1 VHFLKV
7 DIGRNAFIIASLV
20 TEDTVSPDDEDSSIR
35 GRIDRFFDT
44 RAKEQQD
51 LISTALG
58 GEVTEEKISKKPPPK
73 LAQTKPSKKIHKVK
87 ESKKPSE
94 LAKPKTPEVEISPIA
109 RSFVRLTTDYPP
121 ITLGIMTVIMLFML
135 IGIGK
140 TNINGA
146 MEVYL
151 PKGSVEEKLLL
162 EVREDWSTDIIVIY
176 VETDNVY
183 DLSNKANITNR
194 QVLLEMDY
202 IERTVDYQGQTE
214 VGGAGIVPSDGGI
227 VDNVVWS
234 FSVST
239 LIKELHSTNS
249 RVYDAIIENSN
260 EWAAAE
266 TSGGTSSFAE
276 IVAQAAQVA
285 KDSAVESGQ
294 LNHYE
299 IPSQSDIDDIVQDLP
314 PSVLEKVMRDTNGDG
329 IWDTAVILFGI
340 TSDVPPPEI
349 IDEIDRVMNNRGE
362 GLGRPEGQV
371 YSRMMLTG
379 PVPVTQAITERS
391 FSEFWRVFPIGV
403 VLCSIAIFLIQKKIR
418 AVLISGV
425 PTLYSIF
432 ITYGIIGWCQIEA
445 TPTIIAL
452 GPILMA
458 LGVAYGLHLSNRF
471 TEEEGPNAQ
480 IKMMKALST
489 TGRAIALSA
498 MTTMIGFGSLMYTNL
513 GPVFTVGLSLTLGI
527 FVCLL
532 CTFIMSPA
540 LAVLTDYNYKR
551 KEGEWHRLAQV
562 VTEHNKPVL
571 AVLLA
576 ITLISVGV
584 LPLLQTNIDYLDMV
598 PDDEPTLEGIIKYS
612 TEFNAGAFGMMI
624 ARGDFQNNYDEIED
638 DAVDHLDQVDLL
650 VAGSEDGNREGLN
663 DVEDVTAISL
673 TEVMKAVK
681 FSSNQS
687 TTLDNIL
694 NLLGLE
700 EGIERSFWE
709 ILHEEEVAY
718 SSIPT
723 VGRDFQKFL
732 LNVFYDSIT
741 PEAISMIMDC
751 PIEGGFFKC
760 KFSKTLI
767 YVDMPLKDI
776 KGMESAVIGVN
787 EVRNG
792 HEYAPVQ
799 ISELTGVAAIGTSVN
814 AQLIS
819 SQINTLVIC
828 IVLVFFVLT
837 LTFGRNWKLGLITT
851 LPVVWV
857 VSLEPLTFVA
867 LGQPLSLVTVMIGS
881 IVIGVGIDFSIHI
894 TQRVMERGV
903 NLPSVYNATAKTAQ
917 TLAEATV
924 VTLVGLSAAFAINI
938 SALWWFVFII
948 VVLLIASMISAMFL
962 LPALYAQVI
971 KSGGTLS

>member
-1 VHFLKV
+1 
-7 DIGRNAFIIASLV
+7 
-20 TEDTVSPDDEDSSIR
+20 VSSGDENSGIR
-35 GRIDRFFDT
+35 GRIDRFFDK

-58 GEVTEEKISKKPPPK
+58 GEVVDEKVTKPSKST
-73 LAQTKPSKKIHKVK
+73 QTKKSKKIHKVK
-87 ESKKPSE
+87 TSNKAPEPIKKE
-94 LAKPKTPEVEISPIA
+94 EAEVEISPIA

-121 ITLGIMTVIMLFML
+121 ITIGIMTAIMLLML

-151 PKGSVEEKLLL
+151 PKGSVEEELLL

-183 DLSNKANITNR
+183 DMSNKANITSR

-202 IERTVDYQGQTE
+202 IERTVDPQGQTE
-214 VGGAGIVPSDGGI
+214 EGGAGIVPSDGG
-227 VDNVVWS
+227 VYDNVVWS

-249 RVYDAIIENSN
+249 RVYDALIDNSG

-266 TSGGTSSFAE
+266 TDNFVKEGIEFFG
-276 IVAQAAQVA
+276 VAAQSA
-285 KDSAVESGQ
+285 KDLAVGAGQ

-299 IPSQSDIDDIVQDLP
+299 IPSQSEIDDIVQDLP
-314 PSVLEKVMRDTNGDG
+314 PSVLEKVIRDTNGDG

-340 TSDVPPPEI
+340 TSDVPPPII
-349 IDEIDRVMNNRGE
+349 IDEVDFAMNDRGN
-362 GLGRPEGQV
+362 GLGRPDGQTF
-371 YSRMMLTG
+371 SRMMLTG

-403 VLCSIAIFLIQKKIR
+403 VLCSIAIFMIQRRIR
-418 AVLISGV
+418 AVMISGV

-432 ITYGIIGWCQIEA
+432 ITYGFIGWFQIEA

-471 TEEEGPNAQ
+471 TEEEGENAQ

-527 FVCLL
+527 FICLL

-540 LAVLTDYNYKR
+540 IAVLTEYNYR
-551 KEGEWHRLAQV
+551 KEEGEWHKLAQI
-562 VTEHNKPVL
+562 VTEHNKPIL
-571 AVLLA
+571 AILLA
-576 ITLISVGV
+576 TTLLSVGV

-598 PDDEPTLEGIIKYS
+598 PDDEPTLEGIVKYS

-624 ARGDFQNNYDEIED
+624 ARGDFQNDYDEENS

-650 VAGSEDGNREGLN
+650 VAGNPNDERPGLN

-673 TEVMKAVK
+673 TEVMKAVTI
-681 FSSNQS
+681 STNQS
-687 TTLDNIL
+687 KLLDSFLNII
-694 NLLGLE
+694 GRD
-700 EGIERSFWE
+700 EGAERSFWQ
-709 ILHEEEVAY
+709 ILHEEEVAQ

-723 VGRDFQKFL
+723 VGRGFQKFL

-741 PEAISMIMDC
+741 PEALSMIMNCSPDESGSVEC
-751 PIEGGFFKC
+751 L
-760 KFSKTLI
+760 FSKTLI

-776 KGMESAVIGVN
+776 KGMEAAVIGVN
-787 EVRNG
+787 EVRDDY
-792 HEYAPVQ
+792 EYAPVKMSQ
-799 ISELTGVAAIGTSVN
+799 LTGVAAIGTSVN

-828 IVLVFFVLT
+828 IVLVFIVLS
-837 LTFGRNWKLGLITT
+837 LTFGRNWKIGLITT
-851 LPVVWV
+851 LPVIWV

-894 TQRVMERGV
+894 TQRVMEKGV

-917 TLAEATV
+917 TLAEATA
-924 VTLVGLSAAFAINI
+924 VTLVGLTAAFAINI

-962 LPALYAQVI
+962 LPAIYAQVV
-971 KSGGTLS
+971 KSGGTLE

>member
-1 VHFLKV
+1 
-7 DIGRNAFIIASLV
+7 
-20 TEDTVSPDDEDSSIR
+20 
-35 GRIDRFFDT
+35 
-44 RAKEQQD
+44 
-51 LISTALG
+51 
-58 GEVTEEKISKKPPPK
+58 
-73 LAQTKPSKKIHKVK
+73 
-87 ESKKPSE
+87 
-94 LAKPKTPEVEISPIA
+94 
-109 RSFVRLTTDYPP
+109 
-121 ITLGIMTVIMLFML
+121 
-135 IGIGK
+135 
-140 TNINGA
+140 
-146 MEVYL
+146 
-151 PKGSVEEKLLL
+151 
-162 EVREDWSTDIIVIY
+162 
-176 VETDNVY
+176 
-183 DLSNKANITNR
+183 
-194 QVLLEMDY
+194 LLEMDY

-249 RVYDAIIENSN
+249 RVYDAIIENSD
-260 EWAAAE
+260 EWSAAE
-266 TSGGTSSFAE
+266 TDGGTSSLAE
-276 IVAQAAQVA
+276 ILAQAAQVA
-285 KDSAVESGQ
+285 KDSALESGQ

-314 PSVLEKVMRDTNGDG
+314 PSVLEKVIRDTNDDG

-349 IDEIDRVMNNRGE
+349 IDEVDRVMNSRGE
-362 GLGRPEGQV
+362 GLGRPDGQV

-403 VLCSIAIFLIQKKIR
+403 VLCSIAIFLIQKRIR

-432 ITYGIIGWCQIEA
+432 ITYGIIGWGQIEA

-489 TGRAIALSA
+489 TGRAIVLSA

-540 LAVLTDYNYKR
+540 LAVLTDYSYK
-551 KEGEWHRLAQV
+551 KEEGEWHRLAQV

-650 VAGSEDGNREGLN
+650 VAGAEDGNREGLN

-687 TTLDNIL
+687 STLDNFL
-694 NLLGLE
+694 DLLGLE

-709 ILHEEEVAY
+709 VLHEEEVAY

-723 VGRDFQKFL
+723 IGRDFQKFL

-751 PIEGGFFKC
+751 PIEDGMFKC

-776 KGMESAVIGVN
+776 RGMEAAVIGVN
-787 EVRNG
+787 EVRDG

-837 LTFGRNWKLGLITT
+837 LTFGRNWKIGLLTT

-903 NLPSVYNATAKTAQ
+903 NMPSVYNATAKTAQ
-917 TLAEATV
+917 TLAEATA
-924 VTLVGLSAAFAINI
+924 VTLVGLTAAFAINI

>member
-1 VHFLKV
+1 MNYLLSP
-7 DIGRNAFIIASLV
+7 SLV
-20 TEDTVSPDDEDSSIR
+20 SYSDIVSEDDKNSGLR
-35 GRIDRFFDT
+35 GRIDRFFDR
-44 RAKEQQD
+44 RAEVQQE
-51 LISTALG
+51 LISKALG
-58 GEVTEEKISKKPPPK
+58 GEVLENTSKIVSSKEPSK
-73 LAQTKPSKKIHKVK
+73 LATPVASQKIHKVK
-87 ESKKPSE
+87 KSNNSSK
-94 LAKPKTPEVEISPIA
+94 LAGTSTTDREISPIA
-109 RSFVRLTTDYPP
+109 RSFVHLTTDYPP

-151 PKGSVEEKLLL
+151 PKGSVEEALLL

-176 VETDNVY
+176 VETDNAY
-183 DLSNKANITNR
+183 DVSSKANITSR
-194 QVLLEMDY
+194 QVLLEMDH
-202 IERTVDYQGQTE
+202 IERTVDPIGQE
-214 VGGAGIVPSDGGI
+214 EQGGAGLVPSDGG
-227 VDNVVWS
+227 VQDNVVWS

-249 RVYDAIIENSN
+249 RVYDAIIENSGD
-260 EWAAAE
+260 W
-266 TSGGTSSFAE
+266 SDSSSDGATVAFAE
-276 IVAQAAQVA
+276 LIEQGALVA
-285 KDSAVESGQ
+285 KESAVEAGT

-299 IPSQSDIDDIVQDLP
+299 IPSQSDIDEIVKDLP
-314 PSVLEKVMRDTNGDG
+314 PAVLEKVLRDTNGDG
-329 IWDTAVILFGI
+329 IWDTAVILFGV
-340 TSDVPPPEI
+340 TSDVSPPEI
-349 IDEIDRVMNNRGE
+349 IDKVNEVMINRGE
-362 GLGRPEGQV
+362 DMGRPDGQT

-418 AVLISGV
+418 AVLIAGV

-432 ITYGIIGWCQIEA
+432 ITYGFIGWSGIEA

-471 TEEEGPNAQ
+471 TEEEGGNAQ

-498 MTTMIGFGSLMYTNL
+498 LTTMIGFGSLMYTNL
-513 GPVFTVGLSLTLGI
+513 GPVFTVGLSLTIGI
-527 FVCLL
+527 FVCLV
-532 CTFIMSPA
+532 CTFVMSPA
-540 LAVLTDYNYKR
+540 IAVLTNYNYKR
-551 KEGEWHRLAQV
+551 EEGEWHKLAKV

-571 AVLLA
+571 AVLLVV
-576 ITLISVGV
+576 TLLSVGV
-584 LPLLQTNIDYLDMV
+584 LPLLETNIDYLDMV
-598 PDDEPTLEGIIKYS
+598 PDDEPTLIGIVKYS

-624 ARGDFQNNYDEIED
+624 ARGDFQNGYDEVTN

-650 VAGSEDGNREGLN
+650 VAGTKDGNRDGLN
-663 DVEDVTAISL
+663 DVPDVTAISL

-681 FSSNQS
+681 FSTNQS
-687 TTLDNIL
+687 STLDSTLDLFGIDD
-694 NLLGLE
+694 
-700 EGIERSFWE
+700 GIERSFWE
-709 ILHEEEVAY
+709 ILHEDQVANNQ
-718 SSIPT
+718 I
-723 VGRDFQKFL
+723 VGRDLQKFI

-741 PEAISMIMDC
+741 PEALSMIMDC
-751 PIEGGFFKC
+751 SPDTSGSVEC

-776 KGMESAVIGVN
+776 KGMETAVIGVN
-787 EVRNG
+787 AIRNE
-792 HEYAPVQ
+792 HAYAPVKM
-799 ISELTGVAAIGTSVN
+799 SELTGVAAIGTSVN

-828 IVLVFFVLT
+828 LVLVFGILT

-851 LPVVWV
+851 IPVIWV
-857 VSLEPLTFVA
+857 VSLEPLTFVL

-894 TQRVMERGV
+894 TQRVIEGGM
-903 NLPSVYNATAKTAQ
+903 NMPSVYNAIARTAQ
-917 TLAEATV
+917 TLFEATL
-924 VTLVGLSAAFAINI
+924 VTLVGLTSAFAIKI

-962 LPALYAQVI
+962 LPALYSQI
-971 KSGGTLS
+971 FKSGGTLE

>member
-1 VHFLKV
+1 
-7 DIGRNAFIIASLV
+7 
-20 TEDTVSPDDEDSSIR
+20 VSDEKKDSGFR
-35 GRIDRFFDT
+35 GRIDRFFDKQ
-44 RAKEQQD
+44 AKEQQN
-51 LISTALG
+51 LLQGKVG
-58 GEVTEEKISKKPPPK
+58 GTSIKDSWEEVKGKVGGKKSKASIPK
-73 LAQTKPSKKIHKVK
+73 VHKVK
-87 ESKKPSE
+87 ESKTTISKSE
-94 LAKPKTPEVEISPIA
+94 AKEVVISPLA
-109 RSFVRLTTDYPP
+109 RSFIRVTTDYPP
-121 ITLGIMTVIMLFML
+121 ITIGIMTVITLFML

-140 TNINGA
+140 MNINGA

-151 PKGSVEEKLLL
+151 PKGSVEEELLL
-162 EVREDWSTDIIVIY
+162 EVREDYSTDIIVIY
-176 VETDNVY
+176 VETDNAY
-183 DLSNKANITNR
+183 DVSSSANITNR
-194 QVLLEMDY
+194 QVLLELDY
-202 IERTVDYQGQTE
+202 IERTVDENGQTE
-214 VGGAGIVPSDGGI
+214 KGGAGVVPSDGG
-227 VDNVVWS
+227 VTDNVVWS
-234 FSVST
+234 FSIST

-249 RVYDAIIENSN
+249 RVYDAIISNSD
-260 EWAAAE
+260 EWAAAN
-266 TSGGTSSFAE
+266 SDGASQSAAE
-276 IVAQAAQVA
+276 LLSQAAQIA
-285 KDSAVESGQ
+285 KDSAVESNT

-299 IPSQSDIDDIVQDLP
+299 IPSQSDIDDIVDDLP
-314 PSVLEKVMRDTNGDG
+314 PAVVEKVMRDTNGDG

-340 TSDVPPPEI
+340 TSDVPPPTI
-349 IDEIDRVMNNRGE
+349 IDEVDIAMRTRGE
-362 GLGRPEGQV
+362 GLNDENGNRPNGET
-371 YSRMMLTG
+371 YSNMMLTG

-403 VLCSIAIFLIQKKIR
+403 VMCGVAMFLIQKKIR
-418 AVLISGV
+418 AVMIAGI

-432 ITYGIIGWCQIEA
+432 ITYGIIGWGGLEA

-471 TEEEGPNAQ
+471 TEEEGETAQ
-480 IKMMKALST
+480 IRMMKAMST

-527 FVCLL
+527 LVCLL

-540 LAVLTDYNYKR
+540 IAVWTNYDHK
-551 KEGEWHRLAQV
+551 KVEGEWHNLAKV
-562 VTEHNKPVL
+562 VTERNKPVL
-571 AVLLA
+571 AILATATLL
-576 ITLISVGV
+576 SVGV

-598 PDDEPTLEGIIKYS
+598 PDDEPTLVGIVKYS

-624 ARGDFQNNYDEIED
+624 ARGDFQNDYDEITN

-650 VAGSEDGNREGLN
+650 VAGSQNRGGLN
-663 DVEDVTAISL
+663 DVPDVTAISL

-681 FSSNQS
+681 FSTNQS
-687 TTLDNIL
+687 STLDTAL
-694 NLLGLE
+694 NLIGVE
-700 EGIERSFWE
+700 DGVERSFWE
-709 ILHEEEVAY
+709 LLHNEQVADNQL
-718 SSIPT
+718 
-723 VGRDFQKFL
+723 VGRDLQKFL

-751 PIEGGFFKC
+751 SPDNSGQVAC

-776 KGMESAVIGVN
+776 KGMETAVVGVN
-787 EVRNG
+787 EVRDD
-792 HEYAPVQ
+792 HEYAPVK
-799 ISELTGVAAIGTSVN
+799 ISALTGVAAIGTSVN

-819 SQINTLVIC
+819 SQITTLVIC

-851 LPVVWV
+851 FPVMWV
-857 VSLEPLTFVA
+857 ISLEPLTFVA

-894 TQRVMERGV
+894 TQRVIEGGINM
-903 NLPSVYNATAKTAQ
+903 PSVYNAIAKTAQ
-917 TLAEATV
+917 TLAEATI
-924 VTLVGLSAAFAINI
+924 VTLVGLTAAFAIKI

-962 LPALYAQVI
+962 LPALYSLII

>member
-1 VHFLKV
+1 MSDKKK
-7 DIGRNAFIIASLV
+7 
-20 TEDTVSPDDEDSSIR
+20 DSGFRS
-35 GRIDRFFDT
+35 RIDSFFDKQ
-44 RAKEQQD
+44 AKEQQNLLQGKIGD
-51 LISTALG
+51 KQVIGSWG
-58 GEVTEEKISKKPPPK
+58 DSKEKITSKMR
-73 LAQTKPSKKIHKVK
+73 SKIKAHKVK
-87 ESKKPSE
+87 ESKNKITKS
-94 LAKPKTPEVEISPIA
+94 AIKDVEISPIA
-109 RSFVRLTTDYPP
+109 RNFIRVTTDYPP
-121 ITLGIMTVIMLFML
+121 LTIGVMTAITLFML

-140 TNINGA
+140 MNINGA

-151 PKGSVEEKLLL
+151 PKGSVEEELLL
-162 EVREDWSTDIIVIY
+162 EVREDYSTDIIVIY
-176 VETDNVY
+176 VETDNAY
-183 DLSNKANITNR
+183 DVSSSANITNR
-194 QVLLEMDY
+194 QVLLELDF
-202 IERTVDYQGQTE
+202 IERTVDENGQTE
-214 VGGAGIVPSDGGI
+214 KGGAGVVPSDGGLT
-227 VDNVVWS
+227 DNVVWS
-234 FSVST
+234 FSIST

-249 RVYDAIIENSN
+249 RVYDAIIKNSA
-260 EWAAAE
+260 EWSEAN
-266 TSGGTSSFAE
+266 SDGGTGSLAE
-276 IVAQAAQVA
+276 GLGQLAQIA

-299 IPSQSDIDDIVQDLP
+299 IPSQSEIDDIVDDLP
-314 PSVLEKVMRDTNGDG
+314 PAVVEKVMRDTNGDG

-340 TSDVPPPEI
+340 TSDVPPPVI
-349 IDEIDRVMNNRGE
+349 IDEVAFTMENRGQ
-362 GLGRPEGQV
+362 GLHEENGNRPNGET
-371 YSRMMLTG
+371 YSTMMLTG

-403 VLCSIAIFLIQKKIR
+403 VMCGVAMFLIQKKLR
-418 AVLISGV
+418 AVMIAGI

-432 ITYGIIGWCQIEA
+432 ITYGIIGWGGLEA

-471 TEEEGPNAQ
+471 TEEEGPTAQ
-480 IKMMKALST
+480 IRMMKAMST

-527 FVCLL
+527 MVCLL

-540 LAVLTDYNYKR
+540 IAVLTNYNHK
-551 KEGEWHRLAQV
+551 KIEGEWHRLAKI
-562 VTEHNKPVL
+562 VTEKNKPVL
-571 AVLLA
+571 ALLA
-576 ITLISVGV
+576 TATLVSIGL
-584 LPLLQTNIDYLDMV
+584 LPLLETNIDYLDMV
-598 PDDEPTLEGIIKYS
+598 PDDEPTLIGIVKYS

-624 ARGDFQNNYDEIED
+624 ARGDFQNDYDESKA

-650 VAGSEDGNREGLN
+650 VAGSDDDTREGLN
-663 DVEDVTAISL
+663 DVPDVTAISL

-687 TTLDNIL
+687 STLDNIL
-694 NLLGLE
+694 DVLLLE
-700 EGIERSFWE
+700 EGIERSFWDV
-709 ILHEEEVAY
+709 LHEDEIAY
-718 SSIPT
+718 SSFPG

-741 PEAISMIMDC
+741 PEAKSMIMDC
-751 PIEGGFFKC
+751 SPDESGQVDC

-776 KGMESAVIGVN
+776 KGMETAVVGVN
-787 EVRNG
+787 EIRDD
-792 HEYAPVQ
+792 HEYAPVK
-799 ISELTGVAAIGTSVN
+799 ISALTGVAAIGTSVN

-819 SQINTLVIC
+819 SQITTLVIC

-837 LTFGRNWKLGLITT
+837 LTFGRNWKLGLLTT
-851 LPVVWV
+851 FPVVWV
-857 VSLEPLTFVA
+857 ISLEPLTFVA

-894 TQRVMERGV
+894 TQRVIENGM
-903 NLPSVYNATAKTAQ
+903 NMPSVYNAIAKTAQ
-917 TLAEATV
+917 TLAEATL
-924 VTLVGLSAAFAINI
+924 VTLVGLTAAFAIKI

-962 LPALYAQVI
+962 LPALYSLII

>member
-1 VHFLKV
+1 MSS
-7 DIGRNAFIIASLV
+7 G
-20 TEDTVSPDDEDSSIR
+20 DENSGIR
-35 GRIDRFFDT
+35 GRIDRFFDK

-58 GEVTEEKISKKPPPK
+58 GEVVDEKVTKPSKST
-73 LAQTKPSKKIHKVK
+73 QTKKSKKIHKVK
-87 ESKKPSE
+87 TSNKAPEPIKKE
-94 LAKPKTPEVEISPIA
+94 EAEVEISPIA

-121 ITLGIMTVIMLFML
+121 ITIGIMTAIMLLML

-151 PKGSVEEKLLL
+151 PKGSVEEELLL

-183 DLSNKANITNR
+183 DMSNKANITSR

-202 IERTVDYQGQTE
+202 IERTVDPQGQTE
-214 VGGAGIVPSDGGI
+214 EGGAGIVPSDGG
-227 VDNVVWS
+227 VYDNVVWS

-249 RVYDAIIENSN
+249 RVYDALIDNSG

-266 TSGGTSSFAE
+266 TDNFVKEAIEFFG
-276 IVAQAAQVA
+276 VAAQSA
-285 KDSAVESGQ
+285 KDAAVGAGQ

-299 IPSQSDIDDIVQDLP
+299 IPSQSEIDDIVQDLP
-314 PSVLEKVMRDTNGDG
+314 PSVLEKVIRDTNGDG

-340 TSDVPPPEI
+340 TSDVPPPII
-349 IDEIDRVMNNRGE
+349 IDEVDFAMNDRGN
-362 GLGRPEGQV
+362 GLGRPDGQTF
-371 YSRMMLTG
+371 SRMMLTG

-403 VLCSIAIFLIQKKIR
+403 VLCSIAIFMIQRRIR
-418 AVLISGV
+418 AVMISGV

-432 ITYGIIGWCQIEA
+432 ITYGFIGWFQIEA

-471 TEEEGPNAQ
+471 TEEEGENAQ

-527 FVCLL
+527 FICLL

-540 LAVLTDYNYKR
+540 IAVLTEYNYR
-551 KEGEWHRLAQV
+551 KEEGEWHKLAQI
-562 VTEHNKPVL
+562 VTEHNKPIL
-571 AVLLA
+571 AILLA
-576 ITLISVGV
+576 TTLLSVGV

-598 PDDEPTLEGIIKYS
+598 PDDEPTLEGIVKYS

-624 ARGDFQNNYDEIED
+624 ARGDFQNDYDEENS

-650 VAGSEDGNREGLN
+650 VAGNPKDERPGLN

-673 TEVMKAVK
+673 TEVMKAVTI
-681 FSSNQS
+681 STNQS
-687 TTLDNIL
+687 KLLDSFLNII
-694 NLLGLE
+694 GRD
-700 EGIERSFWE
+700 EGAERSFWQ
-709 ILHEEEVAY
+709 ILHEEEVAQ

-723 VGRDFQKFL
+723 VGRGFQKFL

-741 PEAISMIMDC
+741 PEALSMIMNCSPDESGSVEC
-751 PIEGGFFKC
+751 L
-760 KFSKTLI
+760 FSKTLI

-776 KGMESAVIGVN
+776 KGMEAAVIGVN
-787 EVRNG
+787 EVRDDY
-792 HEYAPVQ
+792 EYAPVKMSQ
-799 ISELTGVAAIGTSVN
+799 LTGVAAIGTSVN

-828 IVLVFFVLT
+828 IVLVFIVLS
-837 LTFGRNWKLGLITT
+837 LTFGRNWKIGLITT
-851 LPVVWV
+851 LPVIWV

-894 TQRVMERGV
+894 TQRVMEKGV

-917 TLAEATV
+917 TLAEATA
-924 VTLVGLSAAFAINI
+924 VTLVGLTAAFAINI

-962 LPALYAQVI
+962 LPAIYAQVV
-971 KSGGTLS
+971 KSGGTLE

>member
-1 VHFLKV
+1 M
-7 DIGRNAFIIASLV
+7 S
-20 TEDTVSPDDEDSSIR
+20 SDDEDSGIR
-35 GRIDRFFDT
+35 GRIDRFFDR

-58 GEVTEEKISKKPPPK
+58 GEVTEEKISKKPPSK

-94 LAKPKTPEVEISPIA
+94 LAKSETSEVEISPIA

-140 TNINGA
+140 MQANINGA

-151 PKGSVEEKLLL
+151 PKGSVEEELLL

-183 DLSNKANITNR
+183 DMSNKANITSR

-202 IERTVDYQGQTE
+202 IERTVDPIGQTE
-214 VGGAGIVPSDGGI
+214 SGGAGIVPSDGG
-227 VDNVVWS
+227 VTDHVVWS

-249 RVYDAIIENSN
+249 RVYDALITNSD

-266 TSGGTSSFAE
+266 TDGASNAVAE
-276 IVAQAAQVA
+276 GFLIAAQIA

-314 PSVLEKVMRDTNGDG
+314 PSVLEKVIRDTNGDG

-340 TSDVPPPEI
+340 SSDVPPPEI
-349 IDEIDRVMNNRGE
+349 IDKVDFTMQNRGN
-362 GLGRPEGQV
+362 GLERPDGQV

-403 VLCSIAIFLIQKKIR
+403 VLCSVAIFLIQKRIR

-432 ITYGIIGWCQIEA
+432 ITYGVIGWAGIEA

-471 TEEEGPNAQ
+471 TEEDGPNAQ

-513 GPVFTVGLSLTLGI
+513 GPVFTIGLSLTLGI

-532 CTFIMSPA
+532 CTFIMCPA
-540 LAVLTDYNYKR
+540 LAVLTNYNYK
-551 KEGEWHRLAQV
+551 KEEGEWHRLAQT

-576 ITLISVGV
+576 VTLVSVGV
-584 LPLLQTNIDYLDMV
+584 LPLLETNIDYLDMV
-598 PDDEPTLEGIIKYS
+598 PDDEPTLEGIVKYS

-624 ARGDFQNNYDEIED
+624 ARGDFQNDYDELQD

-687 TTLDNIL
+687 TTLDN
-694 NLLGLE
+694 LLDLVGLE

-709 ILHEEEVAY
+709 VLHEDQVA
-718 SSIPT
+718 SNPV
-723 VGRDFQKFL
+723 VGRDLQKFI

-751 PIEGGFFKC
+751 SADESGSVEC

-894 TQRVMERGV
+894 TQRVIEKGI

-917 TLAEATV
+917 TLAEATT
-924 VTLVGLSAAFAINI
+924 VTLVGLTAAFAINI

-962 LPALYAQVI
+962 LPALYAQVV

>member
-1 VHFLKV
+1 V
-7 DIGRNAFIIASLV
+7 S
-20 TEDTVSPDDEDSSIR
+20 EDDKNSGLR
-35 GRIDRFFDT
+35 GRIDRFFDR
-44 RAKEQQD
+44 RAEVQQE
-51 LISTALG
+51 LISKALG
-58 GEVTEEKISKKPPPK
+58 GEVLENTSKIVSSKEPSK
-73 LAQTKPSKKIHKVK
+73 LATPVASQKIHKVK
-87 ESKKPSE
+87 KSNNSSK
-94 LAKPKTPEVEISPIA
+94 LAGTSTTDREISPIA
-109 RSFVRLTTDYPP
+109 RSFVHLTTDYPP

-151 PKGSVEEKLLL
+151 PKGSVEEALLL

-176 VETDNVY
+176 VETDNAY
-183 DLSNKANITNR
+183 DVSSKANITSR
-194 QVLLEMDY
+194 QVLLEMDH
-202 IERTVDYQGQTE
+202 IERTVDPIGQE
-214 VGGAGIVPSDGGI
+214 EQGGAGLVPSDGG
-227 VDNVVWS
+227 VQDNVVWS

-249 RVYDAIIENSN
+249 RVYDAIIENSGD
-260 EWAAAE
+260 W
-266 TSGGTSSFAE
+266 SDSSSDGATVAFAE
-276 IVAQAAQVA
+276 LIEQGALVA
-285 KDSAVESGQ
+285 KESAVEAGT

-299 IPSQSDIDDIVQDLP
+299 IPSQSDIDEIVKDLP
-314 PSVLEKVMRDTNGDG
+314 PAVLEKVLRDTNGDG
-329 IWDTAVILFGI
+329 IWDTAVILFGV
-340 TSDVPPPEI
+340 TSDVSPPEI
-349 IDEIDRVMNNRGE
+349 IDKVNEVMINRGE
-362 GLGRPEGQV
+362 DMGRPDGQT

-418 AVLISGV
+418 AVLIAGV

-432 ITYGIIGWCQIEA
+432 ITYGFIGWSGIEA

-471 TEEEGPNAQ
+471 TEEEGGNAQ

-498 MTTMIGFGSLMYTNL
+498 LTTMIGFGSLMYTNL
-513 GPVFTVGLSLTLGI
+513 GPVFTVGLSLTIGI
-527 FVCLL
+527 FVCLV
-532 CTFIMSPA
+532 CTFVMSPA
-540 LAVLTDYNYKR
+540 IAVLTNYNYKR
-551 KEGEWHRLAQV
+551 EEGEWHKLAKV

-571 AVLLA
+571 AVLLVV
-576 ITLISVGV
+576 TLLSVGV
-584 LPLLQTNIDYLDMV
+584 LPLLETNIDYLDMV
-598 PDDEPTLEGIIKYS
+598 PDDEPTLIGIVKYS

-624 ARGDFQNNYDEIED
+624 ARGDFQNGYDEVTN

-650 VAGSEDGNREGLN
+650 VAGTKDGNRDGLN
-663 DVEDVTAISL
+663 DVPDVTAISL

-681 FSSNQS
+681 FSTNQS
-687 TTLDNIL
+687 STLDSTLDLFGIDD
-694 NLLGLE
+694 
-700 EGIERSFWE
+700 GIERSFWE
-709 ILHEEEVAY
+709 ILHEDQVANNQ
-718 SSIPT
+718 I
-723 VGRDFQKFL
+723 VGRDLQKFI

-741 PEAISMIMDC
+741 PEALSMIMDC
-751 PIEGGFFKC
+751 SPDTSGSVEC

-776 KGMESAVIGVN
+776 KGMETAVIGVN
-787 EVRNG
+787 AIRNE
-792 HEYAPVQ
+792 HAYAPVKM
-799 ISELTGVAAIGTSVN
+799 SELTGVAAIGTSVN

-828 IVLVFFVLT
+828 LVLVFGILT

-851 LPVVWV
+851 IPVIWV
-857 VSLEPLTFVA
+857 VSLEPLTFVL

-894 TQRVMERGV
+894 TQRVIEGGM
-903 NLPSVYNATAKTAQ
+903 NMPSVYNAIARTAQ
-917 TLAEATV
+917 TLFEATL
-924 VTLVGLSAAFAINI
+924 VTLVGLTSAFAIKI

-962 LPALYAQVI
+962 LPALYSQI
-971 KSGGTLS
+971 FKSGGTLE

>member
-1 VHFLKV
+1 V
-7 DIGRNAFIIASLV
+7 S
-20 TEDTVSPDDEDSSIR
+20 EDDKNSGLR
-35 GRIDRFFDT
+35 GRIDRFFDR
-44 RAKEQQD
+44 RAEVQQE
-51 LISTALG
+51 LISKALG
-58 GEVTEEKISKKPPPK
+58 GEVLENTSKIVSSKEPSK
-73 LAQTKPSKKIHKVK
+73 LATPVASQKIHKVK
-87 ESKKPSE
+87 KSNNSSK
-94 LAKPKTPEVEISPIA
+94 LAGTSTTDREISPIA
-109 RSFVRLTTDYPP
+109 RSFVHLTTDYPP

-151 PKGSVEEKLLL
+151 PKGSVEEALLL

-176 VETDNVY
+176 VETDNAY
-183 DLSNKANITNR
+183 DVSSKANITSR
-194 QVLLEMDY
+194 QVLLEMDH
-202 IERTVDYQGQTE
+202 IERTVDPIGQE
-214 VGGAGIVPSDGGI
+214 EQGGAGLVPSDGG
-227 VDNVVWS
+227 VQDNVVWS

-249 RVYDAIIENSN
+249 RVYDAIIENSGD
-260 EWAAAE
+260 W
-266 TSGGTSSFAE
+266 SDSSSDGATVAFAE
-276 IVAQAAQVA
+276 LIEQGALVA
-285 KDSAVESGQ
+285 KESAVEAGT

-299 IPSQSDIDDIVQDLP
+299 IPSQSDIDEIVKDLP
-314 PSVLEKVMRDTNGDG
+314 PAVLEKVLRDTNGDG
-329 IWDTAVILFGI
+329 IWDTAVILFGV
-340 TSDVPPPEI
+340 TSDVSPPEI
-349 IDEIDRVMNNRGE
+349 IDKVNEVMINRGE
-362 GLGRPEGQV
+362 DMGRPDGQT

-418 AVLISGV
+418 AVLIAGV

-432 ITYGIIGWCQIEA
+432 ITYGFIGWSGIEA

-471 TEEEGPNAQ
+471 TEEEGENAQ

-498 MTTMIGFGSLMYTNL
+498 LTTMIGFGSLMYTNL
-513 GPVFTVGLSLTLGI
+513 GPVFTVGLSLTIGI
-527 FVCLL
+527 FVCLV
-532 CTFIMSPA
+532 CTFVMSPA
-540 LAVLTDYNYKR
+540 IAVLTNYNYKR
-551 KEGEWHRLAQV
+551 EEGEWHKLAKV

-571 AVLLA
+571 AVLLVV
-576 ITLISVGV
+576 TLLSVGV
-584 LPLLQTNIDYLDMV
+584 LPLLETNIDYLDMV
-598 PDDEPTLEGIIKYS
+598 PDDEPTLIGIVKYS
-612 TEFNAGAFGMMI
+612 TEFNAGSFGMMI
-624 ARGDFQNNYDEIED
+624 ARGDFQNGYDEVTN

-650 VAGSEDGNREGLN
+650 VAGTKDGNRDGLN
-663 DVEDVTAISL
+663 DVPDVTAISL

-681 FSSNQS
+681 FSTNQS
-687 TTLDNIL
+687 STLDSTLDLFGIDD
-694 NLLGLE
+694 
-700 EGIERSFWE
+700 GIERSFWE
-709 ILHEEEVAY
+709 ILHEDQVANNQ
-718 SSIPT
+718 I
-723 VGRDFQKFL
+723 VGRDLQKFI

-741 PEAISMIMDC
+741 PEALSMIMDC
-751 PIEGGFFKC
+751 SPDTSGSVEC

-776 KGMESAVIGVN
+776 KGMETAVIGVN
-787 EVRNG
+787 AIRNE
-792 HEYAPVQ
+792 HAYAPVKM
-799 ISELTGVAAIGTSVN
+799 SELTGVAAIGTSVN

-828 IVLVFFVLT
+828 LVLVFGILT

-851 LPVVWV
+851 IPVIWV
-857 VSLEPLTFVA
+857 VSLEPLTFVL

-894 TQRVMERGV
+894 TQRVIEGGM
-903 NLPSVYNATAKTAQ
+903 NMPSVYNAIARTAQ
-917 TLAEATV
+917 TLFEATL
-924 VTLVGLSAAFAINI
+924 VTLVGLTSAFAIKI

-962 LPALYAQVI
+962 LPALYSQI
-971 KSGGTLS
+971 FKSGGTLE

>member
-1 VHFLKV
+1 M
-7 DIGRNAFIIASLV
+7 S
-20 TEDTVSPDDEDSSIR
+20 SDDEDSGIR
-35 GRIDRFFDT
+35 GRIDRFFDR
-44 RAKEQQD
+44 RAKEQQE
-51 LISTALG
+51 LISSALG
-58 GEVTEEKISKKPPPK
+58 GEIVEEKVTKKSKA
-73 LAQTKPSKKIHKVK
+73 AQAKKTEQIHKVK
-87 ESKKPSE
+87 KSKKKSPLPE
-94 LAKPKTPEVEISPIA
+94 KEIPEVEISPIA
-109 RSFVRLTTDYPP
+109 RSFVRITTDYPP
-121 ITLGIMTVIMLFML
+121 ITIGIMTAIMLLML

-151 PKGSVEEKLLL
+151 PKGSVEEELLL

-176 VETDNVY
+176 VETENVY
-183 DLSNKANITNR
+183 DMSNKANITSR

-202 IERTVDYQGQTE
+202 IERTVDPQGQTE
-214 VGGAGIVPSDGGI
+214 EGGAGIVPSDGG
-227 VDNVVWS
+227 VYDNVVWS
-234 FSVST
+234 FSIST

-249 RVYDAIIENSN
+249 RVYDALITNSD
-260 EWAAAE
+260 EWAAAS
-266 TSGGTSSFAE
+266 TDGASSGLAE
-276 IVAQAAQVA
+276 LLGQAAAIA
-285 KDSAVESGQ
+285 KDGAVESGQ

-299 IPSQSDIDDIVQDLP
+299 IPSQSEIDSIGQDLP
-314 PSVLEKVMRDTNGDG
+314 PAVLEKVIRDTNGDG
-329 IWDTAVILFGI
+329 VWDTAVILFGI
-340 TSDVPPPEI
+340 TSDVPPPII
-349 IDEIDRVMNNRGE
+349 IDEVDFTMNDRGN
-362 GLGRPEGQV
+362 GLGRPDGQT

-379 PVPVTQAITERS
+379 PVPVTQAITERA

-403 VLCSIAIFLIQKKIR
+403 VLCSIAIFLIQKRIR
-418 AVLISGV
+418 AVMISGI

-432 ITYGIIGWCQIEA
+432 ITYGFIGWFQIEA

-471 TEEEGPNAQ
+471 TEEEGENAQ

-527 FVCLL
+527 LICLL

-540 LAVLTDYNYKR
+540 IAVLTEYNYR
-551 KEGEWHRLAQV
+551 KEEGEWHKLAQT
-562 VTEHNKPVL
+562 VTEHNKPIL
-571 AVLLA
+571 AILLA
-576 ITLISVGV
+576 TTLLSVGV
-584 LPLLQTNIDYLDMV
+584 LPLLETNIDYLDMV
-598 PDDEPTLEGIIKYS
+598 PDDEPTLEGIVKYS

-624 ARGDFQNNYDEIED
+624 ARGDFQNDYDELD
-638 DAVDHLDQVDLL
+638 DNAVDHLDQVDFL
-650 VAGSEDGNREGLN
+650 VAGSQDGNREGLN
-663 DVEDVTAISL
+663 DVDDVTAISL

-687 TTLDNIL
+687 TTLDN
-694 NLLGLE
+694 LLDLVGLE
-700 EGIERSFWE
+700 EGVERSFWE
-709 ILHEEEVAY
+709 VLHEDQIADN
-718 SSIPT
+718 PL
-723 VGRDFQKFL
+723 VGRDLQKFI

-751 PIEGGFFKC
+751 SPDEAGSVEC

-776 KGMESAVIGVN
+776 KGMETAVIGVN
-787 EVRNG
+787 QVRDN
-792 HEYAPVQ
+792 HEYAPVKM
-799 ISELTGVAAIGTSVN
+799 SELTGVAAIGTSVN

-828 IVLVFFVLT
+828 IVLVFFVLS
-837 LTFGRNWKLGLITT
+837 LTFGRNWKIGLITT

-917 TLAEATV
+917 TLAEATT
-924 VTLVGLSAAFAINI
+924 VTLVGLTAAFAINI
-938 SALWWFVFII
+938 SALWWFVFIM

-962 LPALYAQVI
+962 LPAIYAQVV
-971 KSGGTLS
+971 KSGGTLE

>member
-1 VHFLKV
+1 MSDKKK
-7 DIGRNAFIIASLV
+7 
-20 TEDTVSPDDEDSSIR
+20 DSGFRS
-35 GRIDRFFDT
+35 RIDSFFDKQ
-44 RAKEQQD
+44 AKEQQNLLQGKIGD
-51 LISTALG
+51 KQVIGSWG
-58 GEVTEEKISKKPPPK
+58 DSKEKITSKMR
-73 LAQTKPSKKIHKVK
+73 SKIKAHKVK
-87 ESKKPSE
+87 ESKNKITKS
-94 LAKPKTPEVEISPIA
+94 AIKDVEISPIA
-109 RSFVRLTTDYPP
+109 RNFIRVTTDYPP
-121 ITLGIMTVIMLFML
+121 LTIGVMTAITLFML

-140 TNINGA
+140 MNINGA

-151 PKGSVEEKLLL
+151 PKGSVEEELLL
-162 EVREDWSTDIIVIY
+162 EVREDYSTDIIVIY
-176 VETDNVY
+176 VETDNAY
-183 DLSNKANITNR
+183 DVSSSANITNR
-194 QVLLEMDY
+194 QVLLELDF
-202 IERTVDYQGQTE
+202 IERTVDENGQTE
-214 VGGAGIVPSDGGI
+214 KGGAGVVPSDGGLT
-227 VDNVVWS
+227 DNVVWS
-234 FSVST
+234 FSIST

-249 RVYDAIIENSN
+249 RVYDAIIKNSA
-260 EWAAAE
+260 EWSEAN
-266 TSGGTSSFAE
+266 SDGGTGSLAE
-276 IVAQAAQVA
+276 GLGQLAQIA

-299 IPSQSDIDDIVQDLP
+299 IPSQSEIDDIVDDLP
-314 PSVLEKVMRDTNGDG
+314 PAVVEKVMRDTNGDG

-340 TSDVPPPEI
+340 TSDVPPPVI
-349 IDEIDRVMNNRGE
+349 IDEVAFTMENRGQ
-362 GLGRPEGQV
+362 GLHEENGNRPNGET
-371 YSRMMLTG
+371 YSMMMLTG

-403 VLCSIAIFLIQKKIR
+403 VMCGVAMFLIQKKLR
-418 AVLISGV
+418 AVMIAGI

-432 ITYGIIGWCQIEA
+432 ITYGIIGWGGLEA

-471 TEEEGPNAQ
+471 TEEEGPTAQ
-480 IKMMKALST
+480 IRMMKAMST

-527 FVCLL
+527 MVCLL

-540 LAVLTDYNYKR
+540 IAVLTNYNHK
-551 KEGEWHRLAQV
+551 KIEGEWHRLAKI
-562 VTEHNKPVL
+562 VTEKNKPVL
-571 AVLLA
+571 ALLA
-576 ITLISVGV
+576 TATLVSIGL
-584 LPLLQTNIDYLDMV
+584 LPLLETNIDYLDMV
-598 PDDEPTLEGIIKYS
+598 PDDEPTLIGIVKYS

-624 ARGDFQNNYDEIED
+624 ARGDFQNDYDESKA

-650 VAGSEDGNREGLN
+650 VAGSDDDTREGLN
-663 DVEDVTAISL
+663 DVPDVTAISL

-687 TTLDNIL
+687 STLDNIL
-694 NLLGLE
+694 DVLLLE
-700 EGIERSFWE
+700 EGIERSFWDV
-709 ILHEEEVAY
+709 LHEDEIAY
-718 SSIPT
+718 SSFPG

-741 PEAISMIMDC
+741 PEAKSMIMDC
-751 PIEGGFFKC
+751 SPDESGQVDC

-776 KGMESAVIGVN
+776 KGMETAVVGVN
-787 EVRNG
+787 EIRDD
-792 HEYAPVQ
+792 HEYAPVK
-799 ISELTGVAAIGTSVN
+799 ISALTGVAAIGTSVN

-819 SQINTLVIC
+819 SQITTLVIC

-837 LTFGRNWKLGLITT
+837 LTFGRNWKLGLLTT
-851 LPVVWV
+851 FPVVWV
-857 VSLEPLTFVA
+857 ISLEPLTFVA

-894 TQRVMERGV
+894 TQRVIENGM
-903 NLPSVYNATAKTAQ
+903 NMPSVYNAIAKTAQ
-917 TLAEATV
+917 TLAEATL
-924 VTLVGLSAAFAINI
+924 VTLVGLTAAFAIKI

-962 LPALYAQVI
+962 LPALYSLII